1 VQRLVLLGSSSEY
14 GPRDEPLQEDMA
26 DRPASVHG
34 RSKAALTEAVRKL
47 AAQGLNAAIL
57 RIFYAYGLGDDPRR
71 FIPTV
76 CSAALRGE
84 GVRLTPRGFMRD
96 YVHVDDVV
104 EACLRAGALDLV
116 PGETINVGTG
126 QGVDNHELVSIVQ
139 SLCAGHPAI
148 LSTDFPPRPADTGHW
163 RADTRRMAARL
174 GMDRVVGLRAGL
186 AGLLRQMET
195 AEPAGAPT

>member
-1 VQRLVLLGSSSEY
+1 
-14 GPRDEPLQEDMA
+14 
-26 DRPASVHG
+26 
-34 RSKAALTEAVRKL
+34 
-47 AAQGLNAAIL
+47 
-57 RIFYAYGLGDDPRR
+57 
-71 FIPTV
+71 
-76 CSAALRGE
+76 
-84 GVRLTPRGFMRD
+84 MRD

-139 SLCAGHPAI
+139 SLCAGRPAI

-174 GMDRVVGLRAGL
+174 GMDRLVGLRAGL
-186 AGLLRQMET
+186 AGLLREMET
-195 AEPAGAPT
+195 AEPAGAPI